1 MTQSLARC
9 IFIGGRDRGLNWLLR
24 LSERH
29 QLPLAVY
36 CLQEDAHEQEKYSEA
51 IARFCAEHGT
61 PCHLRKRLRPEDETE
76 IRTMGPDLIVVMG
89 WRSLISERV
98 LSVLRFGAV
107 GVHESLL
114 PAYRGFAPVNWAV
127 INGETETGVSLFFL
141 TSTGVDNG
149 DVVGQVVVPI
159 REDDTAHDVY
169 QRTSQASIEL
179 LEAHFGTLLT
189 GTAPRSPQDDRAATY
204 TCAHPRRRA
213 DRLGPRHA
221 IGP

>member
-36 CLQEDAHEQEKYSEA
+36 CLQEDAHEQEKSSEA
-51 IARFCAEHGT
+51 IARFCRRARHTVPPAQTAAAGGRDRDQDHGA
-61 PCHLRKRLRPEDETE
+61 
-76 IRTMGPDLIVVMG
+76 GPDRRHGLAQPDQRAG
-89 WRSLISERV
+89 PLGPA
-98 LSVLRFGAV
+98 LGAV

-204 TCAHPRRRA
+204 TCAPPQKT
-213 DRLGPRHA
+213 G
-221 IGP
+221 